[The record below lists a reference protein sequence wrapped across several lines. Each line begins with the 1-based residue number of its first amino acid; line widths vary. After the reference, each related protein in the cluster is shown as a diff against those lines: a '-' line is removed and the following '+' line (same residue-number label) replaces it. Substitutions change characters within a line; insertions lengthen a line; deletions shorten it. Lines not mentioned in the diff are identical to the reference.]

1 MKVFVLG
8 ATGYIGGSV
17 AVRLMAAG
25 HQVVGTARTQDKAR
39 ELEAR
44 GIQATVASF
53 DDVDVLTRLAKEVDA
68 VINAASADDRKTVEV
83 LLAALKGS
91 HKHFIHTSGSSI
103 VATDT
108 GGTLTTQVH
117 DEDMPIDPVPEKV
130 ARIALDTLVLDAKKD
145 GIHTN
150 VICPCLIYGKG
161 LGLNP
166 DSVQLPPLIKYAR
179 ETGTARYIGKGE
191 NVWSNV
197 HIEDLTD
204 LYLRVLERAP
214 AGTFYFAE
222 NGEANFRDVVTAIGK
237 RYNLPVGSMPVSE
250 AEKLWGV
257 ELGRLALASNSRIHA
272 KRARELGWKPHRPS
286 VFDVIAES
294 K

>member
-53 DDVDVLTRLAKEVDA
+53 DDVDVLTRLAKEADA

-91 HKHFIHTSGSSI
+91 NKHFIHTSGSSI

-130 ARIALDTLVLDAKKD
+130 ARIALDTLVLEAKKD

-197 HIEDLTD
+197 HIEDLAD
-204 LYLRVLERAP
+204 LYLMVLERAP

-237 RYNLPVGSMPVSE
+237 RYSLPVGSMTVPE

-272 KRARELGWKPHRPS
+272 KRARALGWKPHRPS
-286 VFDVIAES
+286 VFDVIAQM